1 MNQALQQA
9 PRSKVR
15 WLVAGLMWSA
25 IAINYIDRT
34 VLSAAAPHLQAEF
47 HLSAMEMGIVM
58 SAFFWSYALLQLPA
72 GMLADRFGQKIVLGA
87 SVFWWSLATAVT
99 GLATGFK
106 SLVLLRVMLGIGEA
120 GAYPSNAG
128 IASRWFPRKE
138 RATVAGIF
146 DSGSKLGGAVA
157 LPLIAWL
164 LATFDW
170 KVTFAITGV
179 LGLIWCVVWVFVFR
193 DSPADHKRV
202 NAAELAHIRDG
213 ETVSRSDSV
222 GVAADVPWHRLFAHR
237 NIWAMCIG
245 FFMINY
251 NSYFFI
257 TWLPTYLVKERGMS
271 LMEMGF
277 MASLPLV
284 LSMIVEVFA
293 GWASDR
299 VYASGKLSLTATR
312 KLFLVVGLVMASSIG
327 LAAFATSPLVAVALL
342 CVAKSGT
349 TVAASQ
355 VWALPGDVAPG
366 NMVSRVA
373 GIQNT
378 VSNMG
383 GVVGPIVT
391 GAIVGATGSF
401 IPALLFSSGLI
412 VIAILNYLFLLG
424 KVEPIQFNQVPV
436 EARNRDE
443 RNVDVSA

>member
-1 MNQALQQA
+1 LSQALQQE

-15 WLVAGLMWSA
+15 WVVAGLMWSA

-34 VLSAAAPHLQAEF
+34 VLSAAAPHLQSEF
-47 HLSAMEMGIVM
+47 HLGAMEMGIVM

-72 GMLADRFGQKIVLGA
+72 GMLADRFGQKIVLGMA
-87 SVFWWSLATAVT
+87 VFWWSLATAVT
-99 GLATGFK
+99 GLASGFK
-106 SLVLLRVMLGIGEA
+106 SLVALRVMLGVGEA
-120 GAYPSNAG
+120 GSYPSNAG
-128 IASRWFPRKE
+128 IATRWFPRQE

-146 DSGSKLGGAVA
+146 DSGSKLGGAIA

-164 LATFDW
+164 LAVFDW
-170 KVTFAITGV
+170 KVTFAITGA
-179 LGLIWCVVWVFVFR
+179 LGLVWCVVWVLVFKN
-193 DSPADHKRV
+193 SPADHRRV
-202 NAAELAHIRDG
+202 SASELAYIRADEEAPRQNG
-213 ETVSRSDSV
+213 
-222 GVAADVPWHRLFAHR
+222 AALADVPWYRLFAHR

-271 LMEMGF
+271 MMEMGF
-277 MASLPLV
+277 MASLPLI
-284 LSMIVEVFA
+284 LSMVVEIFA

-299 VYASGKLSLTATR
+299 VYASGRLSLTATR
-312 KLFLVVGLVMASSIG
+312 KLFLIIGLLMASSIG
-327 LAAFATSPLVAVALL
+327 FAAFAASPLVAVALL

-355 VWALPGDVAPG
+355 VWALPGDVAPR

-383 GVVGPIVT
+383 GVVGPVVT
-391 GAIVGATGSF
+391 GAIVGSTGSF
-401 IPALLFSSGLI
+401 VAALLFSSALI
-412 VIAILNYLFLLG
+412 VIAMLNYLFLLG
-424 KVEPIQFNQVPV
+424 KVEPIQFNQVPM

-443 RNVDVSA
+443 RNVDVRA

>member
-1 MNQALQQA
+1 
-9 PRSKVR
+9 VR

-34 VLSAAAPHLQAEF
+34 VLSAAAPHLQSEF
-47 HLSAMEMGIVM
+47 HLGAMEMGIVM
-58 SAFFWSYALLQLPA
+58 SAFFWSYSLLQLPA
-72 GMLADRFGQKIVLGA
+72 GMLADRFGQKLVLGMA
-87 SVFWWSLATAVT
+87 VFWWSLATAVT

-106 SLVLLRVMLGIGEA
+106 SLVALRVMLGVGEA
-120 GAYPSNAG
+120 GSYPSNAG
-128 IASRWFPRKE
+128 IATRWFPRKE

-170 KVTFAITGV
+170 KVTFAITGA
-179 LGLIWCVVWVFVFR
+179 LGLVWCVVWVVAFR
-193 DSPADHKRV
+193 NSPADHRRV
-202 NAAELAHIRDG
+202 NAAELAYIRDG
-213 ETVSRSDSV
+213 AEAPRRDN
-222 GVAADVPWHRLFAHR
+222 ALAEVPWYRLFGYR

-257 TWLPTYLVKERGMS
+257 TWLPTYLVKARGMS
-271 LMEMGF
+271 MMEMGF
-277 MASLPLV
+277 MASLPLI
-284 LSMIVEVFA
+284 LSMVVEILA

-299 VYASGKLSLTATR
+299 VYASGRLSLTATR
-312 KLFLVVGLVMASSIG
+312 KLFLIVGLLMASSIG
-327 LAAFATSPLVAVALL
+327 LAAFAASPLVAVALL

-355 VWALPGDVAPG
+355 VWALPGDVAPR

-383 GVVGPIVT
+383 GVVGPVVT

-401 IPALLFSSGLI
+401 VPALLFSSALI
-412 VIAILNYLFLLG
+412 VIAMLNYLFLLG
-424 KVEPIQFNQVPV
+424 RVEPIQFNPIPM

-443 RNVDVSA
+443 RNVDVRA